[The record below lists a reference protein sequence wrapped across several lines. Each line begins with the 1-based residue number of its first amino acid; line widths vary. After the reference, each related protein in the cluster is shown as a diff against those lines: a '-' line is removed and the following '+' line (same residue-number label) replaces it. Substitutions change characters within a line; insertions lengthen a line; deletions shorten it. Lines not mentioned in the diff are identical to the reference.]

1 MGCCELVRQARRN
14 GSQQV
19 VAAWC
24 CAQQQ
29 QQPCA
34 LQVLEARASGRAT
47 PRACPASLPRQRTPG
62 FQSSCS
68 ARPDPV
74 LAPAGSSFPSSAEA
88 RRRRR
93 QRCQKPCSLRLR
105 SRREFSEGVPGRWR
119 DDNDVCAA
127 RKAGSARSGT
137 DCLTTTRHMWHAGA
151 GELSLPTS
159 MCKKPAARMHG

>member
-1 MGCCELVRQARRN
+1 MLEAKPCPACGPCPKTNEKQHVVPAFLACLAWLTLVRRTATT
-14 GSQQV
+14 
-19 VAAWC
+19 AAMRF
-24 CAQQQ
+24 AS
-29 QQPCA
+29 PR
-34 LQVLEARASGRAT
+34 ARASRRAT

-62 FQSSCS
+62 FQSGCS

-137 DCLTTTRHMWHAGA
+137 D
-151 GELSLPTS
+151 SDNNPTHVA
-159 MCKKPAARMHG
+159 CRCW